1 MTVSGTV
8 PNISESVNRETTSF
22 TTPPTFSVEPPGSDA
37 YINNKQNIKIS
48 SLEGFRQRLLDTE
61 VQRGLPILFQVQE
74 DKVHYQITILSGK
87 SGLAG
92 VMKEK
97 SIHFDAL

>member
-48 SLEGFRQRLLDTE
+48 SLEGFRQRLLD
-61 VQRGLPILFQVQE
+61 RGSSERASNLISSTGRQGS
-74 DKVHYQITILSGK
+74 LSNYN
-87 SGLAG
+87 SLW
-92 VMKEK
+92 
-97 SIHFDAL
+97 